1 MEKKKL
7 ILLLLSCAVITK
19 AHAAYQG
26 RVYVD
31 SNRNGIYDKGEKVL
45 KGIRVSDGLNVVKTN
60 AEGVYALPG
69 HERERF
75 IFITTP
81 SGYRTDNQYYRRIN
95 GTGQTYDFGL
105 QPWKG
110 RIKPNGSHRFIHI
123 SDTEIFNTENQ
134 EDWANNIRDYAANEN
149 IAFIIHTG
157 DICYENGLKNHIH
170 LMNTSNMDCPM
181 FYCIGNHDLV
191 KGKYGEE
198 VFENV

>member
-7 ILLLLSCAVITK
+7 ILLLLSCAVITE

-31 SNRNGIYDKGEKVL
+31 SNRNGIYNKGEKVL

-60 AEGVYALPG
+60 AEGVYTLPG

-105 QPWKG
+105 QP
-110 RIKPNGSHRFIHI
+110 
-123 SDTEIFNTENQ
+123 
-134 EDWANNIRDYAANEN
+134 
-149 IAFIIHTG
+149 
-157 DICYENGLKNHIH
+157 
-170 LMNTSNMDCPM
+170 
-181 FYCIGNHDLV
+181 
-191 KGKYGEE
+191 
-198 VFENV
+198 

>member
-7 ILLLLSCAVITK
+7 ILLLLSCAVITE

-26 RVYVD
+26 HVYVD

-60 AEGVYALPG
+60 AEGVYTLPG
-69 HERERF
+69 HKRERF

-110 RIKPNGSHRFIHI
+110 SHQAEWQSQVHPYFRYRDIQYGKPR
-123 SDTEIFNTENQ
+123 
-134 EDWANNIRDYAANEN
+134 R
-149 IAFIIHTG
+149 
-157 DICYENGLKNHIH
+157 L
-170 LMNTSNMDCPM
+170 
-181 FYCIGNHDLV
+181 
-191 KGKYGEE
+191 GE
-198 VFENV
+198 

>member
-7 ILLLLSCAVITK
+7 ILLLLSCAVITE

-26 RVYVD
+26 HVYVD

-60 AEGVYALPG
+60 AEGVYTLPG
-69 HERERF
+69 HKRERF

-123 SDTEIFNTENQ
+123 SDTEIFNT
-134 EDWANNIRDYAANEN
+134 
-149 IAFIIHTG
+149 
-157 DICYENGLKNHIH
+157 
-170 LMNTSNMDCPM
+170 
-181 FYCIGNHDLV
+181 
-191 KGKYGEE
+191 GKPRRLGE
-198 VFENV
+198 

>member
-7 ILLLLSCAVITK
+7 ILLLLSCAVITE

-60 AEGVYALPG
+60 AEGVYTLPG

-110 RIKPNGSHRFIHI
+110 RINRMAVTGSSIFPIPRYSTRKTKKTGRITSGIMRLTRI
-123 SDTEIFNTENQ
+123 S
-134 EDWANNIRDYAANEN
+134 
-149 IAFIIHTG
+149 
-157 DICYENGLKNHIH
+157 H
-170 LMNTSNMDCPM
+170 LSSIPATSAMKMD
-181 FYCIGNHDLV
+181 
-191 KGKYGEE
+191 
-198 VFENV
+198 

>member
-7 ILLLLSCAVITK
+7 ILLLLSCAVITE

-75 IFITTP
+75 IFIP
-81 SGYRTDNQYYRRIN
+81 LLPAI
-95 GTGQTYDFGL
+95 GQTINITGGSTAQDKHTISACNPGKDASSQMAVTGSSIFPIPRYSIR
-105 QPWKG
+105 KTKKTG
-110 RIKPNGSHRFIHI
+110 RITSGIMRLTRISHLSSIPVI
-123 SDTEIFNTENQ
+123 S
-134 EDWANNIRDYAANEN
+134 AM
-149 IAFIIHTG
+149 
-157 DICYENGLKNHIH
+157 K
-170 LMNTSNMDCPM
+170 MD
-181 FYCIGNHDLV
+181 
-191 KGKYGEE
+191 
-198 VFENV
+198 

>member
-7 ILLLLSCAVITK
+7 ILLLLSCAVITE

-110 RIKPNGSHRFIHI
+110 RIKPNGSHRSIFPIPRYSIRKTKKTGRITSGIMRLTRI
-123 SDTEIFNTENQ
+123 S
-134 EDWANNIRDYAANEN
+134 
-149 IAFIIHTG
+149 
-157 DICYENGLKNHIH
+157 H
-170 LMNTSNMDCPM
+170 LSSIPVISAMKMD
-181 FYCIGNHDLV
+181 
-191 KGKYGEE
+191 
-198 VFENV
+198 